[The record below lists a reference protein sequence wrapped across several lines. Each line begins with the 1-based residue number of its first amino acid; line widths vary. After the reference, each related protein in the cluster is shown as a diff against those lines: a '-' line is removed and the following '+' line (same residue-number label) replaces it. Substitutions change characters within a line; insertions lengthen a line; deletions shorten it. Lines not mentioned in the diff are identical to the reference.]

1 MAYLSMAPITDANEL
16 AMAFGWSARD
26 TQDLLILMDDDGDVI
41 MRNGIYK
48 ISARARK
55 DCMF

>member
-1 MAYLSMAPITDANEL
+1 MAPITDANEL

-26 TQDLLILMDDDGDVI
+26 TQDLLILMDDDGVVI